1 MTTKNKIVF
10 ISLAALLIALIV
22 VYFVVIAPLLNEEI
36 DVPEPEAGEGLYN
49 NKLTIYEPIDE
60 SNLISIHVKNEKDE
74 YTFKRV
80 SNGDGT
86 YSTVIQG
93 YEKLIYDETY
103 YAFLKSYALVPITV
117 DNQVFRRCSEEKMKE
132 YGVTEDTC
140 IATLEVKYKDASGAT
155 QTHTLRIG
163 YAAFTASPTYYVSI
177 DGRNHVYRFSY
188 AVEGSILLPISE
200 YISPIVYVGYESSS
214 EAFIDIKTFSISK
227 GTLTDFNPYIVITN
241 ERITEEFVHDSGQ
254 KETYYS
260 AESTFH
266 IMQGSKI
273 IKSTAAD
280 YDYALN
286 SIALFYTNFL
296 GDKCIAINPDKATL
310 DKYGLGDDDERYI
323 INAMRQPLT
332 EEDIKNGAQEFT
344 LPTFFL
350 SMPIYDEEE
359 KATFYY
365 TVAYQSDV
373 PILVR
378 IPAEALIPQNQ
389 FKDVESIVFDES
401 KSINWAATNTIGS
414 GLKEALDGSVGA
426 KYHGI
431 KELTIKVP
439 TSVYQ
444 YGEETFY
451 IEYVYDEEQGTN
463 IPKITSK
470 SGRFT
475 DTSDVKHKP
484 FNQFYYTLI
493 SHPLAQRFNTLEDS
507 VIDEI
512 LANPANNLYT
522 VEAVLNLA
530 EGETHNKVQ
539 RFEYYKINSSA
550 VTSSEYVII
559 HVVEG
564 YYDSNGS
571 FVTESEKT
579 VFDTTK
585 NQITD
590 YIHKDF
596 VALMN
601 GTFVT
606 GNN

>member
-10 ISLAALLIALIV
+10 ISLAVLLIALTV
-22 VYFVVIAPLLNEEI
+22 VYFVVIAPLLNEEVEI
-36 DVPEPEAGEGLYN
+36 PEPQDGEGLYN
-49 NKLTIYEPIDE
+49 NSLTIYEPLEE
-60 SNLISIHVKNEKDE
+60 SNLISIRVKNEKGE

-80 SNGDGT
+80 SDGDGT
-86 YSTVIQG
+86 FSTVIQG

-103 YAFLKSYALVPITV
+103 YAFLRSYALAPITV
-117 DNQVFRRCSEEKMKE
+117 DNQVFRDCTEAQMKE
-132 YGVTEDTC
+132 YGVTADTC
-140 IATLEVKYKDASGAT
+140 LATFEVKYKDANGAT
-155 QTHTLRIG
+155 QTHVMRIG

-177 DGRNHVYRFSY
+177 DGRNHVYRFSH
-188 AVEGSILLPISE
+188 AVEGSILLSLSD
-200 YISPIVYVGYESSS
+200 YISPIIFSGYKSSS

-227 GTLTDFNPYIVITN
+227 GTLTDFKPYIVITN
-241 ERITEEFVHDSGQ
+241 NRIADEIEGENGQ
-254 KETYYS
+254 TETYYS

-310 DKYGLGDDDERYI
+310 EKYGLGDDDERYI
-323 INAMRQPLT
+323 INAMRHPLT
-332 EEDIKNGAQEFT
+332 PEDIAAGAEEFT

-350 SMPIYDEEE
+350 SKPIYDEDE

-365 TVAYQSDV
+365 TVAYQSDI

-378 IPAEALIPQNQ
+378 IPESAFIPQNQ
-389 FKDVESIVFDES
+389 FKDVESIVFDEN

-414 GLKEALDGSVGA
+414 GLKEALDGSAGA

-451 IEYVYDEEQGTN
+451 IEYVYDEEQGAN
-463 IPKITSK
+463 IPKITTK
-470 SGRFT
+470 SGRYK
-475 DTSDVKHKP
+475 DLSDVKHKP
-484 FNQFYYTLI
+484 FNQFYYTLVTR
-493 SHPLAQRFNTLEDS
+493 PLAQRFNTLEES

-522 VEAVLNLA
+522 VEAVLNLKD
-530 EGETHNKVQ
+530 GETHNKVQ
-539 RFEYYKINSSA
+539 RFEYYKINSGT

-564 YYDSNGS
+564 YYDGNGN